1 MESLEKLF
9 EETVRDIY
17 YAEKKILKALPKMA
31 KKASSPKLAQAFE
44 AHLVETEAQVE
55 RLEQVF
61 ELIGKAARGKTCP
74 ALDGII
80 EEDEEIM
87 KEAENDTV
95 RDAGML
101 AAAQAVEHYEITR
114 YGTLKSW
121 ASKLGMSEAVRLL
134 DATLKEEKATD
145 LKLTDL
151 AESEINVEAEAESD
165 VPKQK
170 TAGGGRLSR
179 RRYRC
184 PPPMTRRSL
193 LVPLSA
199 VCAQVARRGTA
210 AVVVRRLGT

>member
-1 MESLEKLF
+1 MDSLEKLF
-9 EETVRDIY
+9 EESVRDIY

-31 KKASSPKLAQAFE
+31 KKASSSKLAQAFE
-44 AHLVETEAQVE
+44 AHIAETEGQVE

-74 ALDGII
+74 AIDGIL
-80 EEDEEIM
+80 EEGEEIM

-121 ASKLGMSEAVRLL
+121 AGKLGMTEAAKLL
-134 DATLKEEKATD
+134 DASLKEEKATD

-151 AESEINVEAEAESD
+151 AESEINVEAEAED
-165 VPKQK
+165 GEPKRK
-170 TAGGGRLSR
+170 AAAGR
-179 RRYRC
+179 R
-184 PPPMTRRSL
+184 
-193 LVPLSA
+193 
-199 VCAQVARRGTA
+199 
-210 AVVVRRLGT
+210 